1 MKYQFYFLCYVDNI
15 SVVCRCIQRNISL
28 FIFMRKCFFKSL
40 WQREAQASS
49 FLRSNSLWTAYTSF
63 INKPPSFFWG
73 HCFLA
78 NILIQMYF
86 SEEWEQ
92 IYQLSKHNNRSEFS
106 CHKFSSNLIWI
117 NSPISLCYLHRE
129 KLPCDSLLN
138 MKVIWIC
145 YFLFNLHKFMSG
157 YLYFPNI
164 LKDRKDHV

>member
-1 MKYQFYFLCYVDNI
+1 MSVDVFREIFHYSFSWENVFSNLCGKGRHRPVLFWEIKAYEQH
-15 SVVCRCIQRNISL
+15 IQVSL
-28 FIFMRKCFFKSL
+28 TNL
-40 WQREAQASS
+40 QV
-49 FLRSNSLWTAYTSF
+49 
-63 INKPPSFFWG
+63 FFWG
-73 HCFLA
+73 HCF